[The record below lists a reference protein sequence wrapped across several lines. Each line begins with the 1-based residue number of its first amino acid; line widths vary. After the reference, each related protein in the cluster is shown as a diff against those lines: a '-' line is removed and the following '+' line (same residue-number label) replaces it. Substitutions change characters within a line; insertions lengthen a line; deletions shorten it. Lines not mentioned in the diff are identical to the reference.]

1 MVLKEVDWTQYFD
14 ALKDDRKPQI
24 DREQENHK
32 LEVICIFVVFT
43 LTTVT
48 SNDQVTG
55 DIGGDALLPCFYNG
69 GGLPGKVTAY
79 WRDKDDNNVLD
90 IIQNVPNNSSQ
101 NSKFKGRVTSFP
113 DLYKKG
119 NFSIVL
125 KNLQKQDSGVYQCD
139 IIAVDYT
146 NKVTLTVSEKMV
158 TPRAAASTTTASTAT
173 ESKGASGAASVSL
186 MSLHLTLLSVP
197 LSLLL
202 SP

>member
-146 NKVTLTVSEKMV
+146 NKVTLTVSDGD
-158 TPRAAASTTTASTAT
+158 SSCCCFYYYCFYCY
-173 ESKGASGAASVSL
+173 
-186 MSLHLTLLSVP
+186 
-197 LSLLL
+197 
-202 SP
+202 